1 MFLRTPIVSTKCLGV
16 PEHIIDGE
24 TGFVTPHSDDESLK
38 GAIDRLWSEPGL
50 AQRLGEAAKARAQTR
65 HSLKA
70 AARNFAQLTQKL
82 LQVWP

>member
-1 MFLRTPIVSTKCLGV
+1 MFLRTTIVSTKCLDV
-16 PEHIIDGE
+16 AEHIIDGE
-24 TGFVTPHSDDESLK
+24 TGFVTPHCDDESLK

-50 AQRLGEAAKARAQTR
+50 AQRLGVAAEARAQTR

-82 LQVWP
+82 LQVGA